1 MGVGHALGPVYPKV
15 NANKKGCER
24 EREKNRLG
32 PVTDVENN

>member
-24 EREKNRLG
+24 EKNRLG